1 MSVHAWCEKNGLK
14 AKTYYYRLRKIRE
27 QICDSPTQ
35 EIVPVT
41 QAVWGGTAIVIEAGG
56 IKISIPE
63 TASAETAAA
72 VIRAL
77 KC

>member
-1 MSVHAWCEKNGLK
+1 MRLVLKNGRNT
-14 AKTYYYRLRKIRE
+14 KTCYYRLRKIRE
-27 QICDSPTQ
+27 QIYDSPTQ

-56 IKISIPE
+56 IKISITE
-63 TASAETAAA
+63 TDSAETVA
-72 VIRAL
+72 VAIRAL